1 MSESKSTESLIKTW
15 AETQQKLLTNWLDTV
30 RRFSGAPGPELW
42 TKTVE
47 AWQASVKETLDAQ
60 AEWTREWTE
69 TLANTKGTPEELR
82 ELARQGRDLFQR
94 WTDAER
100 QLWQGW
106 FNVVKD
112 INLRLEPAAGAKAG
126 TDMIQLWQDSAH
138 KMIDTQTDLVR
149 RWTSG
154 FTGTRPKE

>member
-1 MSESKSTESLIKTW
+1 MSESKSSENLIKTW

-60 AEWTREWTE
+60 AQWTREWTE
-69 TLANTKGTPEELR
+69 TLANAKGTPEEMR

-100 QLWQGW
+100 QVWQSW
-106 FNVVKD
+106 FNIVRD
-112 INLRLEPAAGAKAG
+112 INFRPETGVGPQ
-126 TDMIQLWQDSAH
+126 TSMIQLWQESAH
-138 KMIDTQTDLVR
+138 KMIDTQTALVR
-149 RWTSG
+149 YWTSV
-154 FTGTRPKE
+154 FTGSKPKG

>member
-30 RRFSGAPGPELW
+30 GRFCGAPGPELW

-47 AWQASVKETLDAQ
+47 AWRASVKETLDAQ
-60 AEWTREWTE
+60 EKRTHEWTE
-69 TLANTKGTPEELR
+69 TLAHAKGTPEELR
-82 ELARQGRDLFQR
+82 ELAQQGRDLFQR

-100 QLWQGW
+100 QIWQGW

-112 INLRLEPAAGAKAG
+112 INLRLEPATGAKAG

-138 KMIDTQTDLVR
+138 KMIDTQASLVQH
-149 RWTSG
+149 WTSV
-154 FTGTRPKE
+154 FTRTRTDK

>member
-1 MSESKSTESLIKTW
+1 MSESKSTESLIKKW
-15 AETQQKLLTNWLDTV
+15 AETQQKLLTNWLDTM
-30 RRFSGAPGPELW
+30 RRAGGAPGPELW

-47 AWQASVKETLDAQ
+47 TWQTSVKETLDAQ

-69 TLANTKGTPEELR
+69 TLAKAKGTPEELR

-106 FNVVKD
+106 FNIVRD
-112 INLRLEPAAGAKAG
+112 INFRPELGASPQAA
-126 TDMIQLWQDSAH
+126 MIQLWQESAH
-138 KMIDTQTDLVR
+138 KMIDTQAALVQH
-149 RWTSG
+149 WTSV
-154 FTGTRPKE
+154 FTGAKTDK

>member
-1 MSESKSTESLIKTW
+1 MSESKSTESLIKKW
-15 AETQQKLLTNWLDTV
+15 AETQQKLLTNWLDTM
-30 RRFSGAPGPELW
+30 RRSGGAPGPELW

-47 AWQASVKETLDAQ
+47 TWQTSVKETLDAQ

-69 TLANTKGTPEELR
+69 TLAKAKGTPEELR

-106 FNVVKD
+106 FNIVRD
-112 INLRLEPAAGAKAG
+112 INFRPESGTSPQAA
-126 TDMIQLWQDSAH
+126 MIQLWQESAH
-138 KMIDTQTDLVR
+138 KMIDTQAALVQH
-149 RWTSG
+149 WTSV
-154 FTGTRPKE
+154 FTGTKTDK